1 MFAIT
6 VPSSKP
12 GQAYTVRKVA
22 DSVWTCDCPDHVN
35 RSHGQPMVC
44 KHIAG
49 IAADI
54 AEFATKTGHKS
65 KKASE
70 ILGEL

>member
-12 GQAYTVRKVA
+12 GQSYLVRKVSDA
-22 DSVWTCDCPDHVN
+22 VWTCDCPDHVN

-44 KHIAG
+44 KHIAQV
-49 IAADI
+49 AVSL
-54 AEFATKTGHKS
+54 AEFATKTAAKS
-65 KKASE
+65 KKAAE
-70 ILGEL
+70 ILEG